1 MKSRKKKYDGETDID
16 CDETFYFIAG
26 YTSGGFPYGVTW
38 EQLDKDGTLE
48 ESDRLHGMKKQ
59 NESEDNEIPF

>member
-1 MKSRKKKYDGETDID
+1 MSSRKKKFAGETDID

-38 EQLDKDGTLE
+38 E
-48 ESDRLHGMKKQ
+48 ESDEDGFREGSNQNRCKKMQ
-59 NESEDNEIPF
+59 EESEDIEIPF